1 MLIWVSEER
10 LLIGLSPTYVEE
22 VSTIMSHQCGLDCG
36 VPQGSCLGPLLFVIY
51 ASDLFK
57 IFEPHL
63 SSMHCFADNTQLNL
77 SFKPDNNAS
86 RNEAISAMNRCIND
100 LRN

>member
-51 ASDLFK
+51 TSNFFLKFLSHIFHLCIVSLIIIYMEKLLISDW
-57 IFEPHL
+57 
-63 SSMHCFADNTQLNL
+63 
-77 SFKPDNNAS
+77 S
-86 RNEAISAMNRCIND
+86 R
-100 LRN
+100 

>member
-36 VPQGSCLGPLLFVIY
+36 IPQGSCLGPLLFVIY
-51 ASDLFK
+51 ASNLFK

-63 SSMHCFADNTQLNL
+63 SSMHALNL